1 MFSKKPVVKTFDT
14 FKKSADNALSVF
26 RQSYKDLIAVNN
38 EIRVVV
44 AEKEQE
50 IMTLKEEQKALS
62 VLCNDNSA
70 VAVKIGDILGEE
82 TSNA

>member
-1 MFSKKPVVKTFDT
+1 MFSKKPVNTFDT

-38 EIRVVV
+38 KIRVVV
-44 AEKEQE
+44 AEKEQA

-62 VLCNDNSA
+62 VLCDDNNA

-82 TSNA
+82 IANA